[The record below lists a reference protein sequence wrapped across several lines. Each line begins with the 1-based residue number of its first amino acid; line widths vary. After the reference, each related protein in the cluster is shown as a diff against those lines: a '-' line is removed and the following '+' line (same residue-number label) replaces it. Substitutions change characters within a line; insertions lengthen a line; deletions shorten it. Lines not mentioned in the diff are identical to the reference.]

1 MSNSIMQTKEECYI
15 TGSRINLDRH
25 HCLHGTANRKI
36 AEKYGL
42 WVYLRHD
49 IHMRLHEKDKKLDRQ
64 LEQNAQRAFEEKY
77 SHELWVQLFRKNYL

>member
-1 MSNSIMQTKEECYI
+1 MQTKEECYI

-25 HCLHGTANRKI
+25 HQYCLHGIANRKI

-49 IHMRLHEKDKKLDRQ
+49 IHMKLHEKDKELDRQ
-64 LEQNAQRAFEEKY
+64 LEQDAQRAFEEKY
-77 SHELWVQLFRKNYL
+77 SHELWIQLFRKNYL